1 MKYFIKYLFGILF
14 MTIGFLFFIL
24 YFNLFVFGYSLG
36 EYFLFLIGRFE
47 CYSFLLGVF
56 FIAFASIRKE
66 KKR

>member
-1 MKYFIKYLFGILF
+1 
-14 MTIGFLFFIL
+14 MTIGCLFFIL

-36 EYFLFLIGRFE
+36 EYFLFLMGRFE

-56 FIAFASIRKE
+56 FIVFASVRKE